1 MSSLRI
7 SVLAVSLFLILIPAH
22 AAEKKSAMIECTPTD
37 EKLVFDCM
45 VMLTGKKSGE
55 VIADA
60 EFTVAAD
67 MPSMPMAHNVEP
79 VSAHSVGNGMYH
91 ARITLEMHGE
101 WVLKLEF
108 TKPERDLVVSK
119 LVFSKASVS
128 PSDGHDHKH
137 EHKKNKD

>member
-1 MSSLRI
+1 
-7 SVLAVSLFLILIPAH
+7 
-22 AAEKKSAMIECTPTD
+22 MIECTPTNQ
-37 EKLVFDCM
+37 KLVFDCM

-60 EFTVAAD
+60 EFTVGAD

-79 VSAHSVGNGMYH
+79 VPAHSVGNGMYH

-101 WVLKLEF
+101 WALKLEF

-137 EHKKNKD
+137 EYNKKKD